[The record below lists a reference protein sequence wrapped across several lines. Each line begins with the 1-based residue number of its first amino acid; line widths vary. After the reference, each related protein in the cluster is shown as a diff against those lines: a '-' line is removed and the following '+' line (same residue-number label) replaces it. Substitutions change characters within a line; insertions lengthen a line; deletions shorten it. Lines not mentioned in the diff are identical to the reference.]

1 MVEETTFYII
11 YTYIFEFCIMRTF
24 YNTLATPSLHTP
36 FEAAAAATKTTTKYA
51 LWSQPIESYEFE
63 SHY

>member
-1 MVEETTFYII
+1 
-11 YTYIFEFCIMRTF
+11 MRTF

-36 FEAAAAATKTTTKYA
+36 FEAAAAATTTTTKYA